1 VSAVAFA
8 RDGLLLVGVL
18 ASWLGAAALFRL
30 ATPYQRIHCVGFVT
44 LVAGFC
50 FSAAIFITHPLSP
63 LGWKALF
70 ILVVLL
76 CAGAVV
82 SHATGRA
89 LRMREGSQGT
99 R

>member
-1 VSAVAFA
+1 VIAFA
-8 RDGLLLVGVL
+8 RDGLLLLGVV
-18 ASWLGAAALFRL
+18 ASWLGTAGLFRL

-50 FSAAIFITHPLSP
+50 FAAAVFVTHPLSP
-63 LGWKALF
+63 LGWKAAF

-76 CAGAVV
+76 CSGAVV

-89 LRMREGSQGT
+89 LAVRQAGREA

>member
-1 VSAVAFA
+1 MTAIAFA
-8 RDGLLLVGVL
+8 RDGLLLLGVL

-44 LVAGFC
+44 LVSGFC

-63 LGWKALF
+63 LGWKAAF
-70 ILVVLL
+70 ILLIL
-76 CAGAVV
+76 SCAGAVV
-82 SHATGRA
+82 SHSTGRA
-89 LRMREGSQGT
+89 LRMREDSRGA